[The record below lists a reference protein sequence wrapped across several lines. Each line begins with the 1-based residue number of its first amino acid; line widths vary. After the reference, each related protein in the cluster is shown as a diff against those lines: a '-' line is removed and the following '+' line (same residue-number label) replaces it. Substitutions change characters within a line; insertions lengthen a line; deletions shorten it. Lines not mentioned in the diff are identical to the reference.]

1 MNLKFFLLFLFVIQ
15 YGYSQQKG
23 LVYYGYRTTAEGAPS
38 SLDFNSY
45 MVFNK
50 DQSYYVTAK
59 DSLEKVETKKEQKII
74 VNHDKKTVGIN
85 SGLPTDPKG
94 LETVYNIPKKT
105 MWSSFVDG
113 KKVHVKELVP
123 KINWKLINET
133 KKIGNFTCKKA
144 TTFFRGR
151 NYTAWY
157 NPEIAVPFGPWKFQ
171 GLPGL
176 ILEVIDD
183 KKTHQWYFKSV
194 EYPTQSKEPVKYISL
209 PKKMNFVTFEEF
221 QAFQKEALDKQD
233 AKQKM
238 AQKKFSGLYFNELKI
253 SDLFLE
259 F

>member
-1 MNLKFFLLFLFVIQ
+1 MKKIIILLAFLNFLISTAQ
-15 YGYSQQKG
+15 NKG
-23 LVYYGYRTTAEGAPS
+23 IVYYGYRTTAEGAPY

-45 MVFNK
+45 MIFSK

-59 DSLEKVETKKEQKII
+59 DSLEKAETKKEEKII
-74 VNHDKKTVGIN
+74 VNDDTKTMGIN
-85 SGLPTDPKG
+85 SGLPTSSSG
-94 LETVYNIPKKT
+94 SETVYNIPKKT
-105 MWSSFVDG
+105 MWSSYIDG
-113 KKVHVKELVP
+113 KKVHVKEIVP

-144 TTFFRGR
+144 STFFRGR

-176 ILEVIDD
+176 ILEVSDD
-183 KKTHQWYFKSV
+183 KKMYKWYFKSI
-194 EYPTQSKEPVKYISL
+194 EYPTNSKETVKYISL
-209 PKKMNFVTFEEF
+209 PKKMNFITFEEF
-221 QAFQKEALDKQD
+221 QVFQKETRDKQD

-238 AQKKFSGLYFNELKI
+238 AQKKFSGVYFNEPKI
-253 SDLFLE
+253 SDLFIE